1 MCQHPLIQKLMNGI
15 KETSLGNRTEKPHQ
29 IIIDTG
35 QRNGIISSF
44 KIIVYLSPN
53 LRDTELAKILRPR
66 LFAYRIQGSASCFQ
80 QCGLETL
87 EITNERATFG
97 PLLFS
102 FEKNKAVRK
111 LGISAET
118 PLISREETRRESF
131 VDPLLCHGFCNLES
145 FKKSGII
152 PGIQSSLKIQAR
164 TKNSNAILFMIS
176 MMKNTI
182 IWKPSKQSL
191 DCMKSQT
198 RVMIYVIQML
208 LPFLCQKMSDWSSKM
223 LLQNVLFQ
231 PGSKPIGRQLKVRC
245 FRPTIGRVGIDI

>member
-1 MCQHPLIQKLMNGI
+1 MFFMCQHPLIQKLMNGI

-53 LRDTELAKILRPR
+53 LGDTELAKILRPR

-102 FEKNKAVRK
+102 FEKTKPYGSWAFLQKPHLYLGRRRGEKASWIRCCATASVIWSLSKRA
-111 LGISAET
+111 G
-118 PLISREETRRESF
+118 SF
-131 VDPLLCHGFCNLES
+131 QV
-145 FKKSGII
+145 FKA
-152 PGIQSSLKIQAR
+152 P
-164 TKNSNAILFMIS
+164 
-176 MMKNTI
+176 
-182 IWKPSKQSL
+182 
-191 DCMKSQT
+191 
-198 RVMIYVIQML
+198 
-208 LPFLCQKMSDWSSKM
+208 
-223 LLQNVLFQ
+223 
-231 PGSKPIGRQLKVRC
+231 
-245 FRPTIGRVGIDI
+245 